1 MSNTNFIKAVSLD
14 AGNGWI
20 KICRGAQTRKIRSCI
35 FELPSYQDEPE
46 NLKNDSVFLEYGDR
60 RIIVGELA
68 LSMGGV
74 PTYQIQKSEVTEI
87 LLMSAIE
94 PTQGSKLPT
103 EIDKLKLCTPD
114 KRESK
119 NISNLKA
126 LVGTRTYS
134 RNGIDMTLKIN
145 SVTLIEEGLAAFNY
159 AKNQNLFQFPD
170 KLNAIADFGAGDT
183 SLKLFTSTGENLRNA
198 QIRLEG
204 LYGLAKSIASY
215 LLPKLGKSPDL
226 VLIMDGIS
234 NETFRYGATDT
245 TFKDE
250 FDICHQQWIGSLKS
264 KIKESWGQHFPQ
276 LGEVLLVGGAAS
288 LAMKLAATPNSRF
301 KLAKNHQFINALGMT
316 LEG

>member
-1 MSNTNFIKAVSLD
+1 MA
-14 AGNGWI
+14 
-20 KICRGAQTRKIRSCI
+20 
-35 FELPSYQDEPE
+35 
-46 NLKNDSVFLEYGDR
+46 
-60 RIIVGELA
+60 
-68 LSMGGV
+68 
-74 PTYQIQKSEVTEI
+74 
-87 LLMSAIE
+87 AIE
-94 PTQGSKLPT
+94 PTQGSTLPV
-103 EIDKLKLCTPD
+103 EINSLKLCTPD

-119 NISNLKA
+119 NISNLKS

-134 RNGIDMTLKIN
+134 RNGIDMTLKVN

-234 NETFRYGATDT
+234 NQSFRYGATDT
-245 TFKDE
+245 TFKTE
-250 FDICHQQWIGSLKS
+250 FDICHQAWLGNLKS

-276 LGEVLLVGGAAS
+276 LGQVLLVGGAAS
-288 LAMKLAATPNSRF
+288 LAMKLAETPDSRF
-301 KLAKNHQFINALGMT
+301 KLAKNHQYINALGMT

>member
-1 MSNTNFIKAVSLD
+1 MNNSNFVKAVSFD
-14 AGNGWI
+14 GGNGWI
-20 KICRGAQTRKIRSCI
+20 KICRGSQTRKLRSCI
-35 FELPSYQDEPE
+35 FELPTYQDAPE
-46 NLKNDSVFLEYGDR
+46 NLKPDSIFLEYGDR

-68 LSMGGV
+68 LAMGGV

-87 LLMSAIE
+87 LLMASIE

-114 KRESK
+114 KREAQTV
-119 NISNLKA
+119 SNLKS
-126 LVGTRTYS
+126 LVGTRSYA
-134 RNGIDMTLKIN
+134 RNGIDMTLKVN
-145 SVTLIEEGLAAFNY
+145 SVILIEEGLAAFKY
-159 AKNQNLFQFPD
+159 AKNQSLFQYPD

-183 SLKLFTSTGENLRNA
+183 SLKLFTAEGENLRNA

-215 LLPKLGKSPDL
+215 LLPKLEKSPDL

-234 NETFRYGATDT
+234 NQTYRYGATNE

-250 FDICHQQWIGSLKS
+250 FDICHQQWLGSLKS

-276 LGEVLLVGGAAS
+276 LGEILLVGGAAS
-288 LAMKLAATPNSRF
+288 LAMKLASSPNSRF
-301 KLAKNHQFINALGMT
+301 KLAKNHQYINALGMT
-316 LEG
+316 LEA